1 MQYTIIQY
9 EFLSKS
15 SDCCRN
21 GTAEV
26 QMIPQACVHL
36 FKTEKVQNTSEAVQ
50 CSVVWKKG
58 TNFS

>member
-1 MQYTIIQY
+1 MQDATIQY

-26 QMIPQACVHL
+26 QMVPQSCVHL
-36 FKTEKVQNTSEAVQ
+36 FKTEKIQNTSETV
-50 CSVVWKKG
+50 
-58 TNFS
+58 